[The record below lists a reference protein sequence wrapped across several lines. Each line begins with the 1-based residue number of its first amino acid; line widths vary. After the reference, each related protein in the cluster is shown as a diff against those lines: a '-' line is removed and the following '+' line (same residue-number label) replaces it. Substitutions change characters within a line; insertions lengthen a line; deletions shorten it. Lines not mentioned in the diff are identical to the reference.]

1 MYGRSDAIH
10 ALSSVMMTK
19 GGVNASI
26 ARQRINISWLEKLV
40 ELTIVVV
47 YSVFYLV
54 HRNLIDD

>member
-1 MYGRSDAIH
+1 
-10 ALSSVMMTK
+10 
-19 GGVNASI
+19 VNASI
-26 ARQRINISWLEKLV
+26 ARQRINISWLEKIV